1 MVDQQR
7 RRTAEYLRTW
17 AFLKPDLQ
25 LTRQQTSRL
34 FETGLQR
41 ETSDQARLRK
51 ERARPLAAEC
61 RPHSPRHDT
70 PPTPDTP
77 ITRPHAPTCL
87 CTCCMHDSPTTRPMT
102 RP

>member
-61 RPHSPRHDT
+61 RPHSPAT
-70 PPTPDTP
+70 
-77 ITRPHAPTCL
+77 TRPQHLTRPSRAHTPLQHAHV
-87 CTCCMHDSPTTRPMT
+87 HDSPTTRPMT

>member
-34 FETGLQR
+34 FGTGLQR
-41 ETSDQARLRK
+41 ETSDQARPK
-51 ERARPLAAEC
+51 EGTSSSISRGVP
-61 RPHSPRHDT
+61 PSQPPPRH
-70 PPTPDTP
+70 
-77 ITRPHAPTCL
+77 APNT
-87 CTCCMHDSPTTRPMT
+87 
-102 RP
+102 

>member
-51 ERARPLAAEC
+51 ERARPLAMQDRATSNQAEC

-77 ITRPHAPTCL
+77 ITRPHASML
-87 CTCCMHDSPTTRPMT
+87 HA
-102 RP
+102 